1 MKESQPLAEHLLSP
15 SALCPQENERQ
26 VNYESWIWTELLAF
40 DNASPDQGV
49 AAYVERLGF
58 APTGISLMASAS
70 DFVMLHAPLT
80 EDRPLFADVCTRF
93 GHAGNEE
100 RARQDWTA
108 FQLRSLIANLRARG
122 IAVFVSVF
130 AAYHHDAYHR
140 EWLSDHPE
148 ARIVYD
154 HMGVTDGV
162 QVLARLSDGTYYE
175 DLFVPQLVQ
184 VMQDYGFDGWHGP
197 DCLGPA
203 GSLGHSDCS
212 DGMIAQFAE
221 YLGEQCPP
229 ELERVTGHEIP
240 RLQTRMQFIWR
251 CLYREWI
258 EFNMGR
264 WERFWGK
271 IVAALKPLGVRTMI
285 NSANTKAAFESMYH
299 QGMDYRRIAKMGVDY
314 LVVETVAANLALI
327 NGGHERH
334 FDFAATLAE
343 MKALAPE
350 MKLIFLH
357 GVKDVTES
365 YDLLRHAPGRLE
377 REVFTLSNQ
386 FIRDPQGQLQRCATG
401 FMVCLGDGLH
411 ATDWE
416 YLRGQWHTGF
426 SFAPI
431 RAGGL
436 TWVWSEATVDCL
448 LADYPLHGTWPGYR
462 QVAHLV
468 ETQGLQIHQICRIEN
483 LAQVTGPI
491 LVPNADLLSESE
503 RRALADYTGGPVVLL
518 GKAPNGD
525 ESGRKVAAEVTC
537 PVSEGYVMGCLV
549 WDNALSGAQVGVSSP
564 TEPGFSDMR
573 PPLAFWD
580 RPDQM
585 PIPAE
590 FWDCAGQAIRDSVA
604 AWEQVRGL
612 TTCQAL
618 NPQEGLRLMTL
629 ENAAGVSRTALV
641 SCIPTYLVPQFRF
654 TAPPTAIR
662 KISNFPYTPLAVSDA
677 TVCSGHNQSPLH
689 IPPYGIIV
697 MDVGFVPEA

>member
-1 MKESQPLAEHLLSP
+1 MNPET
-15 SALCPQENERQ
+15 
-26 VNYESWIWTELLAF
+26 WIWTELLAF
-40 DNASPDQGV
+40 DNLSPDQGV
-49 AAYVERLGF
+49 AEYILRLGF
-58 APTGISLMASAS
+58 TPTGISLMASAS
-70 DFVMLHAPLT
+70 DFIMLHEPLT
-80 EDRPLFADVCTRF
+80 ADRPLFQDVCTRF

-122 IAVFVSVF
+122 VAVFVSVF
-130 AAYHHDAYHR
+130 AAYHHDKYHK

-175 DLFVPQLVQ
+175 DLFVPQLVR
-184 VMQDYGFDGWHGP
+184 VIEDYGFDGWHGP

-212 DGMIAQFAE
+212 DGMTAQFAE
-221 YLGEQCPP
+221 YLGEKCPP
-229 ELERVTGHEIP
+229 ELVPVTDHEVP
-240 RLQTRMQFIWR
+240 RLQQRMAFIWGH
-251 CLYREWI
+251 LYREWI
-258 EFNMGR
+258 EFNMLR
-264 WERFWGK
+264 WEQLWGK
-271 IVAALKPLGVRTMI
+271 IVAALKPLGIRTMI

-327 NGGHERH
+327 SGGHERH

-386 FIRDPQGQLQRCATG
+386 YIRDSEGELERCASG
-401 FMVCLGDGLH
+401 FMVCLGDGLR
-411 ATDWE
+411 ASDWE
-416 YLRGQWHTGF
+416 FLRGQWHTGF
-426 SFAPI
+426 SFRPT
-431 RAGGL
+431 RTGGL
-436 TWVWSEATVDCL
+436 TWIWSDATVDGL
-448 LADYPLHGTWPGYR
+448 IADYATHGTWPGYR

-468 ETQGLQIHQICRIEN
+468 ETEGLQVHQICRIEHLN
-483 LAQVTGPI
+483 RVTGPI
-491 LVPNADLLSESE
+491 VVPNADLLLAAE
-503 RRALADYTGGPVVLL
+503 RRAVDEYAGGPVVLSGNVKGVSPE
-518 GKAPNGD
+518 GKAGLC
-525 ESGRKVAAEVTC
+525 VTC
-537 PVSEGYVMGCLV
+537 RVSDDYVMGCV
-549 WDNALSGAQVGVSSP
+549 VRGKGVDMAQIEVDP
-564 TEPGFSDMR
+564 PGNSAFSDMR

-585 PIPAE
+585 PIPDE
-590 FWDCAGQAIRDSVA
+590 FWASAGEATRGAVA
-604 AWEQVRGL
+604 AWEQTHGL
-612 TTCQAL
+612 TACQAL
-618 NPQEGLRLMTL
+618 NPQDGLRVMTL
-629 ENAAGVSRTALV
+629 EDAEGVLRTALV
-641 SCIPTYLVPQFRF
+641 SCIPTYLVPEFRF
-654 TAPPTAIR
+654 TTPPTSAR
-662 KISNFPYTPLAVSDA
+662 KISSFPYTPLAVVDDS
-677 TVCSGHNQSPLH
+677 VRSEHNGSPLH

-697 MDVGFVPEA
+697 MDVGFAPEP